1 MRKIILHA
9 FLLLCPIL
17 FQAQTKSEIKPKY
30 SIGLNAI
37 LNYSDIYGK
46 NQMAKDF
53 GATLNYSA
61 GISFEYKFNKNWSLL
76 TNINYDRKFTE
87 YDFEGNILQSSYKS
101 ELNLEYISVPILA
114 KYFFPNTFIY
124 ATGGIYYSKLLQAK
138 NYNDGVLNDID
149 FKDVFEKDDFGVVT
163 GIGLQFYE
171 NEKET
176 NAMNIELRNNFG
188 LKDIGGY
195 FTGIKTNSLYL
206 MLNYTIEL

>member
-1 MRKIILHA
+1 MRKITLRS
-9 FLLLCPIL
+9 FLLLFPIL
-17 FQAQTKSEIKPKY
+17 LQAQIKSEIKPKY
-30 SIGLNAI
+30 IIGFNAI

-46 NQMAKDF
+46 HQMAKDF
-53 GATLNYSA
+53 GATFNYSA
-61 GISFEYKFNKNWSLL
+61 GISFEYKLAKNWSLL
-76 TNINYDRKFTE
+76 TNINYDRKFTK
-87 YDFEGNILQSSYKS
+87 YNFKGNPFQSSYKS

-114 KYFFPNTFIY
+114 KYYFPNTFIY
-124 ATGGIYYSKLLQAK
+124 ATGGFYYSKLLQAK

-176 NAMNIELRNNFG
+176 NAMNIEIRNNFG

-195 FTGIKTNSLYL
+195 FSGIKTNSVYL
-206 MLNYTIEL
+206 MLNYTMEL